1 MPSAFFLDSSAL
13 GKHYVPEQGTAEMA
27 HLFAKVPAN
36 RLTVITIGLLEVV
49 SILVRRRNAG
59 TISAGDF
66 AAALSRLHI
75 EMIYSAAVTRVQAT
89 DALALR
95 AVPLIEPYSINGTD
109 AMVLRS
115 ALDIAAGMRA
125 AGLDLVL
132 VTSDRRLLRAAKAE
146 GLTTFDPET
155 QSTTDLDALI

>member
-1 MPSAFFLDSSAL
+1 VPSAFFLDSSAL

-36 RLTVITIGLLEVV
+36 RLTVMEVV